1 MADRPVIYEVRD
13 LHVEI
18 PGRAGIVEV
27 LRGISF
33 DVRQG
38 EIFGLIGETG
48 AGKSLTAWASVGM
61 LQPPVRVSRGEILL
75 DGVDLLRL
83 KSREA
88 NSVRGSKLGLI
99 VQNPGVSLDP
109 TRRIGAQIERVI
121 RRHQTVSRA
130 EARARV
136 GEALRS
142 VGVTDREDAYPHELS
157 GGLAQRAMIALA
169 MANAPRLLIA
179 DEPTTG
185 LDATVQLQV
194 LDTLA
199 ELARRESSSVLLITH
214 DLGVVAQ
221 YCQRVAVM
229 RDGTIVEQGGV
240 AEVFVEPEHA
250 YTRHLLA
257 AAGSPRGTGAAA

>member
-1 MADRPVIYEVRD
+1 
-13 LHVEI
+13 
-18 PGRAGIVEV
+18 
-27 LRGISF
+27 
-33 DVRQG
+33 
-38 EIFGLIGETG
+38 
-48 AGKSLTAWASVGM
+48 M

-75 DGVDLLRL
+75 DGLDLLGL
-83 KSREA
+83 KGAAA
-88 NSVRGSKLGLI
+88 NEIRGSKLGLI

-121 RRHQTVSRA
+121 RRHQSASRA
-130 EARARV
+130 EARRRAR
-136 GEALRS
+136 EALRS
-142 VGVTDREDAYPHELS
+142 VGVIGREDAYPHELS

-169 MANAPRLLIA
+169 MVNAPRLLIA

-199 ELARRESSSVLLITH
+199 ELARGESSSVLLITH

-229 RDGTIVEQGGV
+229 RDGTIVEQGAV
-240 AEVFVEPEHA
+240 ADVFVDPEHE

-257 AAGSPRGTGAAA
+257 AAGSTRRAGAAA

>member
-18 PGRAGIVEV
+18 PGRAGLVEV
-27 LRGISF
+27 LHGISF
-33 DVRQG
+33 EVRQG
-38 EIFGLIGETG
+38 EFFGLIGETG

-61 LQPPVRVSRGEILL
+61 LQPPVRVSRGQILF

-83 KSREA
+83 TDRDA
-88 NSVRGSKLGLI
+88 NSIRGSKVSLI

-121 RRHQTVSRA
+121 RRHPTVPRA
-130 EARARV
+130 EARRRV
-136 GEALRS
+136 HDALRS
-142 VGVTDREDAYPHELS
+142 VGVIGREDAYPHELS

-169 MANAPRLLIA
+169 TVNAPRLLIA

-185 LDATVQLQV
+185 LDATVQVQV

-199 ELARRESSSVLLITH
+199 ELARRERSSVLLITH

-229 RDGTIVEQGGV
+229 HDGMIVEQGAV
-240 AEVFVEPEHA
+240 ADVFVQPEHE
-250 YTRHLLA
+250 YTGRLLA
-257 AAGSPRGTGAAA
+257 AAGSTRRAGAAA

>member
-1 MADRPVIYEVRD
+1 MADAPVIYEVRD

-18 PGRAGIVEV
+18 PARTGLIEV
-27 LRGISF
+27 LRGVSF
-33 DVRQG
+33 EVREG

-61 LQPPVRVSRGEILL
+61 LQRPVRVSRGEILL
-75 DGVDLLRL
+75 DGVDLLGL
-83 KSREA
+83 TGADA
-88 NSVRGSKLGLI
+88 NAMRGSKLGLI

-109 TRRIGAQIERVI
+109 TRGIGAQIERVV
-121 RRHQTVSRA
+121 RRHQSVSRA
-130 EARARV
+130 EARRRAV
-136 GEALRS
+136 DALRS
-142 VGVTDREDAYPHELS
+142 VGVIGREDAYPHELS

-169 MANAPRLLIA
+169 MVNAPRLLIA

-199 ELARRESSSVLLITH
+199 DLAHRERSSVLLITH

-229 RDGTIVEQGGV
+229 RDGTIVEQGAV
-240 AEVFVEPEHA
+240 ADVFVEPGND

-257 AAGSPRGTGAAA
+257 AAGSSRRAGAVA

>member
-1 MADRPVIYEVRD
+1 MADRPVVYEVRD

-18 PGRAGIVEV
+18 PGRAGLVEV

-38 EIFGLIGETG
+38 EVFGLIGETG

-75 DGVDLLRL
+75 DGIDLLRL
-83 KSREA
+83 KDA
-88 NSVRGSKLGLI
+88 AMNATRGSKLGLI
-99 VQNPGVSLDP
+99 VQNPTVSLDP
-109 TRRIGAQIERVI
+109 TRRISAQIERVI
-121 RRHQTVSRA
+121 RRHQDVSRSG
-130 EARARV
+130 ARRRA
-136 GEALRS
+136 GEALRA
-142 VGVTDREDAYPHELS
+142 VGVIGREDAYPHELS

-169 MANAPRLLIA
+169 MVNAPRLLIA

-199 ELARRESSSVLLITH
+199 DLARREQSSVLLITH

-229 RDGTIVEQGGV
+229 RDGTIVEQGAV
-240 AEVFVEPEHA
+240 ADVFVEPKHG
-250 YTRHLLA
+250 YTQQLLA
-257 AAGSPRGTGAAA
+257 AAGSTHRPEAAE